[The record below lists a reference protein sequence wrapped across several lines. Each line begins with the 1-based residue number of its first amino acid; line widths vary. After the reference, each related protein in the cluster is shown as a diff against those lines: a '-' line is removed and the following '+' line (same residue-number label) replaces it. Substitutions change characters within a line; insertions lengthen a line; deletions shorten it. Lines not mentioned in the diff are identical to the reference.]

1 MAGGIVTTLDQQDP
15 LRLRL
20 QLMYAAQEIGRRRV
34 PEPLIDN
41 DERGSSSGR
50 SLGTQPVQRGIHRR
64 RRRYR
69 VVRSE
74 AVGDVVDELLP
85 DNLITGHNKNQRRR
99 APCHALILCTGCPE
113 MAANY
118 GEDHDRRVSRV
129 WRVRSSRR

>member
-1 MAGGIVTTLDQQDP
+1 
-15 LRLRL
+15 
-20 QLMYAAQEIGRRRV
+20 MYAAQEIGRRRV

-41 DERGSSSGR
+41 DERGSGSGR
-50 SLGTQPVQRGIHRR
+50 SLGTQPVQRGIRRR

-99 APCHALILCTGCPE
+99 AARHALILCTECPE
-113 MAANY
+113 MTANY
-118 GEDHDRRVSRV
+118 GEDHDRSISRD
-129 WRVRSSRR
+129 RRARSSRR